1 MTFYKIIMEYMKNEP
16 PNNNS
21 SNISSKTERNKKYL
35 NEFKSSMQTLQ
46 ISSELQEQLKVG
58 NSGQYD
64 FHNDIETKCIVA
76 LLSIQP
82 NLYPESLTFKNY
94 SSEEIRDN
102 MKKFRKQA
110 FSKMDTYFLKDLQEA
125 LITFIKKHTNDIK
138 IQDKFISTIKE
149 TIMSDVYQKY
159 NDIKLLIP
167 NWDELENQISFKSLC
182 MLDSD
187 DKLVFMDFIKTAITS
202 CITNAVEI
210 ANIMGNIRNEELIAN
225 APKLEGHDN
234 NIKLHELWPTQPIRL
249 TSLNDIAFLEDKNNK
264 EKVEEIIARYNQYYI
279 DHTKEKGE
287 SAKRKVFKETKEYIE
302 EELRKFLSPANAA
315 QICEHIQYVNTISS
329 PIMNYRSIWQDRT
342 SEELLDEAVEKHLNP
357 EQTITRTTMEGTC
370 EQLGECF
377 EEIQEDSK
385 IPLPSFEELMEDFTR
400 MGFFRMIPSR

>member
-1 MTFYKIIMEYMKNEP
+1 MLICLLSSINCQTKHKKGEIGMTFYDIIMEYMINEP
-16 PNNNS
+16 KNNNS

-125 LITFIKKHTNDIK
+125 LITFIKKHINDIE

-149 TIMSDVYQKY
+149 TLMADVYQKY
-159 NDIKLLIP
+159 NDIKQLIP
-167 NWDELENQISFKSLC
+167 NLDELENQISF
-182 MLDSD
+182 
-187 DKLVFMDFIKTAITS
+187 
-202 CITNAVEI
+202 
-210 ANIMGNIRNEELIAN
+210 
-225 APKLEGHDN
+225 
-234 NIKLHELWPTQPIRL
+234 
-249 TSLNDIAFLEDKNNK
+249 
-264 EKVEEIIARYNQYYI
+264 
-279 DHTKEKGE
+279 
-287 SAKRKVFKETKEYIE
+287 
-302 EELRKFLSPANAA
+302 
-315 QICEHIQYVNTISS
+315 
-329 PIMNYRSIWQDRT
+329 
-342 SEELLDEAVEKHLNP
+342 
-357 EQTITRTTMEGTC
+357 
-370 EQLGECF
+370 
-377 EEIQEDSK
+377 
-385 IPLPSFEELMEDFTR
+385 
-400 MGFFRMIPSR
+400 